1 MLLRRRCDS
10 TGVSLSTLSLSIF
23 HPHALALAR
32 SLSHKRC
39 IFLTHATTTFS
50 STTHFQFHAV
60 EILKILE
67 GDPVHGERFIEEIGE
82 FVEAWERYKH
92 QKHDLFLVR
101 TEQQDYFL
109 TDTPASFLS
118 LEDGSAKNAVSAAD
132 ATT

>member
-1 MLLRRRCDS
+1 MQYKAGEIVTFLIGILEDAEDLSVLRDA
-10 TGVSLSTLSLSIF
+10 
-23 HPHALALAR
+23 PAA
-32 SLSHKRC
+32 K
-39 IFLTHATTTFS
+39 
-50 STTHFQFHAV
+50 FHAV

-67 GDPVHGERFIEEIGE
+67 SDPLHGEMV
-82 FVEAWERYKH
+82 VESLGAFADAWERFKH